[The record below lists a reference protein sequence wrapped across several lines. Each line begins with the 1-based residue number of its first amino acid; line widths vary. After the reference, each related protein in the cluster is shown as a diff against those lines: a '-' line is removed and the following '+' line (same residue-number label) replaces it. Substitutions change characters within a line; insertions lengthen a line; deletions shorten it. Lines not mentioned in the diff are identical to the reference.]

1 MSSRSR
7 SRTRFSAKPLYCGV
21 NNTGSRCTS
30 YNSNKV
36 HGNQG
41 WSYNLSSHKRNVTRA
56 KKDLKTEACVRVAG
70 KILCFATMAA
80 AAAYLYSL
88 SKSGG
93 RRTRK
98 QYKKRSTRS
107 LSK

>member
-1 MSSRSR
+1 MSSVI
-7 SRTRFSAKPLYCGV
+7 RFARRPSYCGL
-21 NNTGSRCTS
+21 NSKGNFCTS
-30 YNSNKV
+30 YNSRKV
-36 HGNQG
+36 HGNEG
-41 WSYNLSSHKRNVTRA
+41 WSRNLSYRKENFRNQQRDVDKET
-56 KKDLKTEACVRVAG
+56 CVRVAG

>member
-1 MSSRSR
+1 MSNQRGGISFARRPS
-7 SRTRFSAKPLYCGV
+7 YCGR
-21 NNTGSRCTS
+21 NNNGRLCTS
-30 YNSNKV
+30 YNSRNV
-36 HGNQG
+36 HGNEG
-41 WSYNLSSHKRNVTRA
+41 WPRHLSYRKENFRKEQQAVDRET
-56 KKDLKTEACVRVAG
+56 CVSVAG

-88 SKSGG
+88 SSGG